1 MEIRTD
7 NTVLTNGIIINN
19 KFFPK
24 KNLPSGTLRIVLT
37 TDCNYKC
44 KYCFAEGEKDKNKR
58 VLDLEDLK

>member
-44 KYCFAEGEKDKNKR
+44 KY
-58 VLDLEDLK
+58 